1 MAPAD
6 SGFVRSDGRRHR
18 DEQPRG
24 ATASGT
30 LKPESADEPYMTGR
44 PLDVLEEALD
54 TPVTVH
60 LKDDTAHFGVLAGYD
75 QHMNIV
81 LDPTEL
87 EGSTDDEVE
96 DTTIIRGDNV
106 VSINV

>member
-1 MAPAD
+1 M
-6 SGFVRSDGRRHR
+6 
-18 DEQPRG
+18 
-24 ATASGT
+24 ASGT
-30 LKPESADEPYMTGR
+30 LKPESADGWNMTGR

-60 LKDDTAHFGVLAGYD
+60 LKDGTAHFGVLAGYD
-75 QHMNIV
+75 QHMNVV

-87 EGSTDDEVE
+87 EGSTDEEVE

-106 VSINV
+106 VSINT